1 MILNFFCSDFRALET
16 NSKFFLEKLF
26 LFPDPDRKYNSGL
39 TPLQIISEIE
49 ERNIFLI
56 TKSGLLKFK
65 KWTPSTYVS
74 TEITNFLDLSK
85 KTSSVN
91 SNDPG
96 LSFDSLEK

>member
-1 MILNFFCSDFRALET
+1 M
-16 NSKFFLEKLF
+16 
-26 LFPDPDRKYNSGL
+26 
-39 TPLQIISEIE
+39 QIISEIE

-74 TEITNFLDLSK
+74 TEITNFLYLSK

-96 LSFDSLEK
+96 LSFDRLEKYFLISWNSFI